1 MVAFLGVCSLLVLLH
16 GNLIAQQAVEEL
28 FQALAKV
35 LVEVLAKEQ
44 LAMAMLEL
52 LVLYYFQQLG

>member
-1 MVAFLGVCSLLVLLH
+1 LLVLLH